1 MSIRG
6 GRLPSIRSE
15 FQTFLNLVR
24 GGGGR
29 NFSIISEIQN
39 ILNYPRGGGGASLIG
54 NFSQI
59 FPFFFS
65 DGSPKKRTSGSKRCA
80 RSPIQS
86 VRDEPNQFN
95 MQSTTQSM
103 IRGLFEFQDCPV
115 STVHSNSRMVGGL
128 RNRGQGSELLSKPQH
143 QLSTT
148 PRQPQLIFGL
158 IWIWLYNHHHH
169 HHRNSTLAIER
180 SQCSVN

>member
-1 MSIRG
+1 MSEI
-6 GRLPSIRSE
+6 
-15 FQTFLNLVR
+15 QKVLNLIR

-29 NFSIISEIQN
+29 KFSKSSEIQKV
-39 ILNYPRGGGGASLIG
+39 LNYPRGGAKPNWEFFP
-54 NFSQI
+54 NF
-59 FPFFFS
+59 PVFFS

-95 MQSTTQSM
+95 MQRTTQSM

-158 IWIWLYNHHHH
+158 I
-169 HHRNSTLAIER
+169 
-180 SQCSVN
+180 

>member
-1 MSIRG
+1 MSKVIFWLKEEEDHFIFPSQIR
-6 GRLPSIRSE
+6 IQSE
-15 FQTFLNLVR
+15 FFKKFWNSKSSELSE
-24 GGGGR
+24 GGGG
-29 NFSIISEIQN
+29 
-39 ILNYPRGGGGASLIG
+39 PSLIG

-95 MQSTTQSM
+95 MQRTTQSM

-128 RNRGQGSELLSKPQH
+128 RNRGQGSELYETILDFTGQYCT
-143 QLSTT
+143 LLNYT
-148 PRQPQLIFGL
+148 GL
-158 IWIWLYNHHHH
+158 HRLYW
-169 HHRNSTLAIER
+169 SILDYTWFY
-180 SQCSVN
+180 CSIL